1 MLWGSHRISV
11 LLGRED
17 IADGGLTVS
26 SSLKKRFT
34 FSFLSIE
41 EDFGRGRIL
50 IWRVEHHSTQ
60 DIEGRRTGGFFLAE
74 KRFTFAFLSI
84 EEDFG
89 KGRILIWR
97 VEHHSTQDIAGRRT
111 GGFFLAEKALHLPF
125 SIHSRRLRKE
135 EESNWE
141 DDGPNQAVRC
151 IWQHSALRWPTQC
164 AASAIARRCV
174 FEDRLASA
182 GALRLSIPALQ
193 RSKGVAGRANGYVHL
208 PPKRKLEP
216 CTRTFLTSYL
226 PEALHH
232 PTFPTLCKQ
241 QRKGNGQEAG
251 AALPAKRSAPHSPV
265 LHSV

>member
-1 MLWGSHRISV
+1 MGQSPNIRSFREIIHS
-11 LLGRED
+11 GRW
-17 IADGGLTVS
+17 A
-26 SSLKKRFT
+26 
-34 FSFLSIE
+34 
-41 EDFGRGRIL
+41 
-50 IWRVEHHSTQ
+50 
-60 DIEGRRTGGFFLAE
+60 GGFFLAE
-74 KRFTFAFLSI
+74 KTLRLPFSI
-84 EEDFG
+84 YPRRLRKGEESNWEEGESFDS
-89 KGRILIWR
+89 I
-97 VEHHSTQDIAGRRT
+97 HSGRRACS
-111 GGFFLAEKALHLPF
+111 FLLAEKALLF
-125 SIHSRRLRKE
+125 SFPIYWRRFRKR
-135 EESNWE
+135 EESNE
-141 DDGPNQAVRC
+141 EEDGPNQAVRC

-164 AASAIARRCV
+164 AASAIAPRCA
-174 FEDRLASA
+174 FADRLASA